1 VSKKVMTIFI
11 TKYFE
16 NIDNISGG
24 YGERVLGLYG
34 SYANNFSNTE
44 HTIFFY
50 TQRNNTILTF
60 KNSKILK
67 MKENVNP
74 FSFIKII
81 GKEYKSYQ
89 KVRLILSW
97 PYVSLGM
104 VMIAFVCQF
113 LYKCKIVLDVH
124 DLPKEQSEAFSE
136 KKNTFLLTTYLSFY
150 TYISMKKADLSIMVS
165 KNVVD
170 YVEKEYKINRNKMN
184 VIENGTFPTIIFP
197 LEKIFHNERF
207 TLTYCGSIVEGKG
220 ILPIITIVEH
230 LKQKNIPVVFKI
242 YGANVLG
249 FIPNDIL
256 QIDTV
261 QFSQINE
268 VLNQADVLVIP
279 YPKTLWFDITHPIKL
294 SDYMAAG
301 KPIVCLNLS
310 TTGDI
315 IRRYNCGIVCENYQK
330 FEDALIDLFHNP
342 RKKSMFG
349 SNGSIAATRYLDWNI
364 LSQKMNDLMEA
375 V

>member
-1 VSKKVMTIFI
+1 MTIFI
-11 TKYFE
+11 TRYFE

-34 SYANNFSNTE
+34 SYSNNFSSSE

-50 TQRNNTILTF
+50 TQKDNTLLTF

-74 FSFIKII
+74 FSFIKIVS
-81 GKEYKSYQ
+81 KEFKSYQ

-97 PYVSLGM
+97 PYVSLEM
-104 VMIAFVCQF
+104 VMIAFICQF

-124 DLPKEQSEAFSE
+124 DLPKEQFEAFSE
-136 KKNTFLLTTYLSFY
+136 REKSFLLNKYLFFY
-150 TYISMKKADLSIMVS
+150 TYISLKKADLLIMVS

-170 YVEKEYKINRNKMN
+170 YVEKKYKINRNKMI
-184 VIENGTFPTIIFP
+184 VIENGTFPSIIFP
-197 LEKIFHNERF
+197 LEKIFPNERF

-220 ILPIITIVEH
+220 IHPIITIVEH
-230 LKQKNIPVVFKI
+230 LKQKKIPVVFKI

-256 QIDTV
+256 QIDGV
-261 QFSQINE
+261 QFSQMNE
-268 VLNQADVLVIP
+268 VLNQADVLIIP

-310 TTGDI
+310 TTGEI
-315 IRRYNCGIVCENYQK
+315 IKKYNCGIVCENYQK

-342 RKKSMFG
+342 SKKSMFG
-349 SNGSIAATRYLDWNI
+349 SHGSIAASRYLDWNI